1 MEQVQTILLIILSA
15 GFAVLLI
22 LGIIM
27 VFVLLKIATHIRHV
41 TQRLD
46 ETTENMGEMA
56 KYMGRKVAP
65 KALSALGALLVRSAK
80 NKVKRGRK

>member
-1 MEQVQTILLIILSA
+1 MHDVQNILVVVLSL

-27 VFVLLKIATHIRHV
+27 VFILIRIITNIRHV

-56 KYMGRKVAP
+56 KHVGKKVAP
-65 KALSALGALLVRSAK
+65 AALSALASLLVRKAK
-80 NKVKRGRK
+80 SKVKGGK

>member
-1 MEQVQTILLIILSA
+1 MQEVQNILVVMLSI
-15 GFAVLLI
+15 GFAVLLV

-27 VFVLLKIATHIRHV
+27 VFILIRIITNIRHI

-56 KYMGRKVAP
+56 KHVGRKIAP
-65 KALSALGALLVRSAK
+65 AALSALGSLLVRKAK
-80 NKVKRGRK
+80 SKVKRG